1 MPSQKS
7 MAEGRIAKRLE
18 TMGVV
23 LPPCPTP
30 LGSYVPAVRD
40 GGLIHTSGMLP
51 LEDGELTLTG
61 PIGPGGHGVE
71 TGADAA
77 RQCAINAVSAIAA
90 ELGGVDQLDRVQ
102 RVVQVCGHI
111 LSVDGF
117 GDQPAVLN
125 GASDWLGELFGEAGR
140 HSRLALGAFALPKHA
155 SVEVAVVVR
164 IAEA

>member
-1 MPSQKS
+1 MVDECI
-7 MAEGRIAKRLE
+7 AERLKA
-18 TMGVV
+18 MGVV
-23 LPPCPTP
+23 LPSCPAP

-51 LEDGELTLTG
+51 LEDGKLTLTG

-71 TGADAA
+71 AGANAA
-77 RQCAINAVSAIAA
+77 RQCAINAVAAIAA

-117 GDQPAVLN
+117 GEQPTVLN

-140 HSRLALGAFALPKHA
+140 HSRLALGAFALPKNA

-164 IAEA
+164 IAES